1 MNSIDS
7 RPRNH
12 YDVLEVSHGA
22 SPEVLRAAYKSLIQR
37 YHPDRNPGDA
47 AAAERSALVVKAY
60 QVLSDPVARSVYDR
74 DLKRQSDSIE
84 RVGVRRRELPL
95 SAVSQGKEL
104 HWLSWAPIVLLV
116 LFLWFFWSA
125 FFDAPPVSLG
135 PKTIASPHDL
145 PTGRDDNVPL
155 SARTVPVLIENLEV
169 NLVPPGIPASATSR
183 DTKRVLSIRTIGVVA
198 GGFDP
203 DKYIELLNSSREYIT
218 RKLSE
223 RLATADYER
232 LVRQD
237 GDRYLKRLILD
248 SIGDITNTKRLE
260 RDAPTGTNPATH
272 YGLVEVLLPDAFVVE
287 SR

>member
-7 RPRNH
+7 RPRSH

-74 DLKRQSDSIE
+74 DLKRLSDSIE

-95 SAVSQGKEL
+95 SAVSPGQEL

-125 FFDAPPVSLG
+125 FFDAPPVSPG
-135 PKTIASPHDL
+135 SQTIASPRDL

-169 NLVPPGIPASATSR
+169 NLASPGISGSPPSHAP
-183 DTKRVLSIRTIGVVA
+183 KRVLSIRTIGVVA

-203 DKYIELLNSSREYIT
+203 DKYIELLDSSREYIT

-232 LVRQD
+232 LVRPD
-237 GDRYLKRLILD
+237 GDRYLKQLILD
-248 SIGDITNTKRLE
+248 SIGEITNTKRLE
-260 RDAPTGTNPATH
+260 RDAATGINPATH
-272 YGLVEVLLPDAFVVE
+272 YGSVEVLLPDAFAVE

>member
-7 RPRNH
+7 RPRTH

-95 SAVSQGKEL
+95 SAVSPSQEL

-135 PKTIASPHDL
+135 PKTFASPHDL
-145 PTGRDDNVPL
+145 PAGRDDDVPL

-169 NLVPPGIPASATSR
+169 NLVPPGISGSPPSR
-183 DTKRVLSIRTIGVVA
+183 DPKRVLSIRTIGVVA

-232 LVRQD
+232 LVRPD

-248 SIGDITNTKRLE
+248 SIGEITNTKRLE
-260 RDAPTGTNPATH
+260 RDAASGINHATH
-272 YGLVEVLLPDAFVVE
+272 YGSVEVLLPDAFAVE
-287 SR
+287 LR